1 MNIQLENTFV
11 IAHAEQRDQL
21 LYKID
26 DYLIG
31 IGDGGEPEGTRIL
44 EEVKN
49 SLDNQR
55 SIDNNNENIPKP
67 IHDTLTEIQRSL
79 ARIESAKTA
88 TTTTNSYSAAATRG
102 QASEAPPIPR
112 RTKPI
117 TSSKQ
122 TEPSPQEVR
131 QARAMTV
138 VISSASDKEKIK
150 NMPTK
155 DLVET
160 LQAETEGIRGVS
172 RLISGDL
179 KIHTESLEVKKTL
192 QEKSEWTRKIA
203 DSAAIKTRTY
213 SVRVNGV
220 KMEHIKTANQ
230 SQAIGYLQT
239 ANARLHPDLQ
249 IKKIAWSTRAIREKK
264 AFSTLHM
271 EVATAETANRVIA
284 EGLIIDYEIKDCE
297 RFTKG
302 CTMTQCFNCHKYG
315 HIGRSYPNPTACG
328 HCAGAHPSTEC
339 NMETTD
345 RYRRC
350 AACSE
355 KGHEAW
361 STSCEIRKV
370 EKRKAE
376 RAMQKRVPFYPV
388 VAPVPAPF
396 RF

>member
-1 MNIQLENTFV
+1 
-11 IAHAEQRDQL
+11 
-21 LYKID
+21 
-26 DYLIG
+26 
-31 IGDGGEPEGTRIL
+31 
-44 EEVKN
+44 
-49 SLDNQR
+49 
-55 SIDNNNENIPKP
+55 
-67 IHDTLTEIQRSL
+67 
-79 ARIESAKTA
+79 
-88 TTTTNSYSAAATRG
+88 
-102 QASEAPPIPR
+102 
-112 RTKPI
+112 
-117 TSSKQ
+117 
-122 TEPSPQEVR
+122 
-131 QARAMTV
+131 MTV

-271 EVATAETANRVIA
+271 EVATAETANRVIP

-297 RFTKG
+297 IFTKG
-302 CTMTQCFNCHKYG
+302 CTMTQCFSCHKYG
-315 HIGRSYPNPTACG
+315 HIGRSCPNPTACG
-328 HCAGAHPSTEC
+328 HCAGLTLAPNATWKQQVDIEDVLHAVKRNTKPGQHPAKSGKSKNAKQRGPCKNGSHST
-339 NMETTD
+339 
-345 RYRRC
+345 
-350 AACSE
+350 
-355 KGHEAW
+355 
-361 STSCEIRKV
+361 
-370 EKRKAE
+370 
-376 RAMQKRVPFYPV
+376 Q
-388 VAPVPAPF
+388 
-396 RF
+396 

>member
-1 MNIQLENTFV
+1 MRRGEGIIRVLRKHLHNKLSPHTMPNWVRRDLIVLVVVLAVRIPHSYIGQSYV
-11 IAHAEQRDQL
+11 QRTHTRPTL
-21 LYKID
+21 L
-26 DYLIG
+26 
-31 IGDGGEPEGTRIL
+31 
-44 EEVKN
+44 
-49 SLDNQR
+49 
-55 SIDNNNENIPKP
+55 
-67 IHDTLTEIQRSL
+67 HL
-79 ARIESAKTA
+79 APIESAKTA

-117 TSSKQ
+117 TSSKK
-122 TEPSPQEVR
+122 TEPLPQEVR

-150 NMPTK
+150 NMSTK

-213 SVRVNGV
+213 SVRVNSV

-239 ANARLHPDLQ
+239 ANVRLYPDLQ

-264 AFSTLHM
+264 AFSTVHI

-284 EGLIIDYEIKDCE
+284 EGIIIDYELKDCE

-302 CTMTQCFNCHKYG
+302 CTMTQCFNYHNYSY
-315 HIGRSYPNPTACG
+315 IGRSFINPTACG
-328 HCAGAHPSTEC
+328 HCAGAHLALKATWKKQVDIEDVLHAVKRDTKPGQHPAISGKSKNAKQRGPCKNGSYST
-339 NMETTD
+339 
-345 RYRRC
+345 
-350 AACSE
+350 
-355 KGHEAW
+355 
-361 STSCEIRKV
+361 
-370 EKRKAE
+370 
-376 RAMQKRVPFYPV
+376 Q
-388 VAPVPAPF
+388 
-396 RF
+396 